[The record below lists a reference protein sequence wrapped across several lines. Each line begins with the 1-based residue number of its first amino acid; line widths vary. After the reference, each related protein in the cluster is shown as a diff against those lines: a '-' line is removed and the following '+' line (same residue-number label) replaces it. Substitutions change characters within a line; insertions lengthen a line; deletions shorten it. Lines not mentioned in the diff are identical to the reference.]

1 MPDVTWRLTPHAYA
15 AVCGDDLVL
24 LDVQRD
30 SYFCLPQAG
39 QGLELALGDRRLGR
53 LDPDLAGDLA
63 AAGLVEADGPVL
75 SRQVEWIPPA
85 ADLLSRPLP
94 TPRVSEIAGLTASLT
109 SMAVNYRRRSFAALL
124 ARAQERRK
132 NVGPE
137 TADPEIGLRAAL
149 AFRTLLPWSPV
160 QGACLFQA
168 VLLLDYLGRRG
179 QSADW
184 VFGVRTWPF
193 IAHCWLQSGAVVLN
207 DTVDRVRAYQP
218 ILIV

>member
-1 MPDVTWRLTPHAYA
+1 MPDATWRLTPYAYA

-24 LDVQRD
+24 LDVRRD

-39 QGLELALGDRRLGR
+39 QGLDLAVGDRRLGR
-53 LDPDLAGDLA
+53 MDPDLAGDLA
-63 AAGLVEADGPVL
+63 AAGLVEAGGPV
-75 SRQVEWIPPA
+75 SRQMAWAPPTV
-85 ADLLSRPLP
+85 DLLSHSLP
-94 TPRVSEIAGLTASLT
+94 KPSVSEIASLAASLAT
-109 SMAVNYRRRSFAALL
+109 MALNYRRRSFAELL
-124 ARAQERRK
+124 AKAQERHMR
-132 NVGPE
+132 VGSE
-137 TADPEIGLRAAL
+137 AADPEIGMRAAL

-168 VLLLDYLGRRG
+168 FLLLDYLGRRG
-179 QSADW
+179 QIADW

-193 IAHCWLQSGAVVLN
+193 SAHCWLQSGVAVLN

>member
-1 MPDVTWRLTPHAYA
+1 MPDAAWRLTPHAHA
-15 AVCGDDLVL
+15 AVCGDDLVV

-39 QGLELALGDRRLGR
+39 RGLELALGDRRLRGM
-53 LDPDLAGDLA
+53 DPDLAGDLA
-63 AAGLVEADGPVL
+63 AAGLVEADGSDLP
-75 SRQVEWIPPA
+75 RQVDWAPPTT
-85 ADLLSRPLP
+85 DLLSRALP
-94 TPRVSEIAGLTASLT
+94 TPRASEIVGLTASLA
-109 SMAVNYRRRSFAALL
+109 SMTINYRRRSFARLL
-124 ARAQERRK
+124 ARARERRAC
-132 NVGPE
+132 VDLE
-137 TADPEIGLRAAL
+137 AADPEIGMRAAL

-168 VLLLDYLGRRG
+168 FLLLDYLRQRG

-193 IAHCWLQSGAVVLN
+193 SAHCWLQSGAAVLN

>member
-1 MPDVTWRLTPHAYA
+1 MSDAAWRLTPHAYA

-53 LDPDLAGDLA
+53 MDRDLAGDLA
-63 AAGLVEADGPVL
+63 AAGLVEADGPVP
-75 SRQVEWIPPA
+75 SRQLDWAPPTT
-85 ADLLSRPLP
+85 DLLSRALP
-94 TPRVSEIAGLTASLT
+94 TPRVSEIAGLTASLA
-109 SMAVNYRRRSFAALL
+109 SMTVNYRRRGFAELL
-124 ARAQERRK
+124 ARAQERRACVDLK
-132 NVGPE
+132 A
-137 TADPEIGLRAAL
+137 ADPEVVIQAAL

-168 VLLLDYLGRRG
+168 FLLLDYLGRRG

-193 IAHCWLQSGAVVLN
+193 SAHCWLQSGAVILN
-207 DTVDRVRAYQP
+207 DTVDRVGAYQP

>member
-1 MPDVTWRLTPHAYA
+1 MPDATWRLTPHVHA

-30 SYFCLPQAG
+30 SYFCLPRAG
-39 QGLELALGDRRLGR
+39 EGLELAVGDRRLGR
-53 LDPDLAGDLA
+53 MDPDLAGDLT
-63 AAGLVEADGPVL
+63 AAGLVEADGPVV
-75 SRQVEWIPPA
+75 SGQMAWAPPTV
-85 ADLLSRPLP
+85 DLLSHSLVKPSI
-94 TPRVSEIAGLTASLT
+94 SEIAELTISLAAMT
-109 SMAVNYRRRSFAALL
+109 LNYRRRSFAELL
-124 ARAQERRK
+124 ARAHERRTS
-132 NVGPE
+132 VGLE
-137 TADPEIGLRAAL
+137 AADPEIGMRAAL

-168 VLLLDYLGRRG
+168 FLLLDYLGQRG

-193 IAHCWLQSGAVVLN
+193 SAHCWLQSGAAVLN